1 MIFIESGNQITGN
14 THGVGKHLSNKEGWI
29 FLISDSLQE
38 TVEIV
43 DIIPS
48 IESDHSCTLI
58 KLRPVNENTRGRAY
72 WKFNSS
78 MTQDARFVD
87 MLKKEIPYFIKEVAH
102 HTDPIVQ
109 WES

>member
-1 MIFIESGNQITGN
+1 MWHRKTPLKQRRLRDF
-14 THGVGKHLSNKEGWI
+14 
-29 FLISDSLQE
+29 FLISDILQE

-48 IESDHSCTLI
+48 IESDHSSILM
-58 KLRPVNENTRGRAY
+58 KLQPVNESIRGRAC

-87 MLKKEIPYFIKEVAH
+87 MLKKEILYFKKVVAH
-102 HTDPIVQ
+102 HVYDQ
-109 WES
+109 NF